1 MRKDDRK
8 IKKNWTFELELS
20 VYNVF
25 LLTEDIDP
33 FQSFDDAT
41 IYQQASQLSLSGT
54 KHLVYPSNAQSK
66 DKEEIKDKRDLV
78 VVAQSKGGAKE
89 KLKKR

>member
-8 IKKNWTFELELS
+8 IKKKWTFELELS

-33 FQSFDDAT
+33 FQSFDDAP
-41 IYQQASQLSLSGT
+41 IY
-54 KHLVYPSNAQSK
+54 
-66 DKEEIKDKRDLV
+66 
-78 VVAQSKGGAKE
+78 
-89 KLKKR
+89 